1 MIDSVPNLAFPRR
14 PWHWVAAVLVAE
26 LLWFC
31 FLYPLVPTTA
41 GAAVF
46 EAFLPLP
53 LLGYIYLSVLC
64 LEWISE
70 RNWSRWTTRLL
81 SAAIALSAGAAGVWL
96 VDWAV
101 INIPVEFKYHL
112 IHSL

>member
-1 MIDSVPNLAFPRR
+1 MIDGMTNPAFPHRL
-14 PWHWVAAVLVAE
+14 WHWVAAFLVAE

-31 FLYPLVPTTA
+31 FLYPLVPTSA
-41 GAAVF
+41 GAAAV

-64 LEWISE
+64 LEWISG
-70 RNWSRWTTRLL
+70 RNWSRWITRLL
-81 SAAIALSAGAAGVWL
+81 STAVALSAGAAGVWL

-101 INIPVEFKYHL
+101 INVPVVFKYHL
-112 IHSL
+112 IQSV